1 MVQIVFIIQYS
12 FAASHYNLLSPQCL
26 WTVKIQCL
34 EKLRIETFSTFEA
47 RAGEINV
54 YEFSACSYLIASE
67 ASVVQFMDL
76 QHTTA

>member
-1 MVQIVFIIQYS
+1 MFGKVQ
-12 FAASHYNLLSPQCL
+12 A
-26 WTVKIQCL
+26 
-34 EKLRIETFSTFEA
+34 RIETFSTFEA
-47 RAGEINV
+47 RASEINV

>member
-1 MVQIVFIIQYS
+1 MFVVS
-12 FAASHYNLLSPQCL
+12 WN
-26 WTVKIQCL
+26 KIYF

-47 RAGEINV
+47 RAGEIDV

-76 QHTTA
+76 QHTTAWKLTLK